1 MDDSRSDQRSR
12 VRDLGLAR
20 LRRST
25 RLSIVGATALAGA
38 FAAAAAHS
46 NPGHKAPAA
55 AARHR
60 TQKTTAQAPLP
71 VTQPPSSDDTTPPP
85 AVAPPPPPPVA
96 TTAPPVVSTGAT

>member
-1 MDDSRSDQRSR
+1 MDDSRSDQRAR

-38 FAAAAAHS
+38 FAGAAAHS

-55 AARHR
+55 AANPR
-60 TQKTTAQAPLP
+60 TSKVTAPASPP
-71 VTQPPSSDDTTPPP
+71 VTQVPTPETETPPAAAP
-85 AVAPPPPPPVA
+85 APPPPVVSTTPPVA
-96 TTAPPVVSTGAT
+96 TTGAT

>member
-1 MDDSRSDQRSR
+1 MADSRSDQRAR
-12 VRDLGLAR
+12 VRDLGVAR

-38 FAAAAAHS
+38 FAGAAAHS

-60 TQKTTAQAPLP
+60 AQKTTVQAPP
-71 VTQPPSSDDTTPPP
+71 AVTQAPTPEDATPPP
-85 AVAPPPPPPVA
+85 AVAPPPPPPVV
-96 TTAPPVVSTGAT
+96 TTAPPVATTGAT